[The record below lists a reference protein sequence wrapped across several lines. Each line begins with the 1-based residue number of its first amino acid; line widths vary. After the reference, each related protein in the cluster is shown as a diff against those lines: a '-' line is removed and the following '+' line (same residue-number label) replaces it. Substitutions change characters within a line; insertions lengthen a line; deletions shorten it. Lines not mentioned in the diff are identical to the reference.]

1 MVGPTDAHDGGTPP
15 RIHRVHGRAGD
26 RYPVI
31 FVDDRGLPL
40 VALTEWYRWCGERK
54 TASTRATYASCLLR
68 WLTYLLQEEIAWDA
82 PCDRLQRALIA
93 YHTKALGCQVEPER
107 ASGQVKVS
115 STSATP
121 LQDSTLAVLRA
132 AIRHFYLVLSEEGL
146 YTGPNPMTSVILTRL
161 EQLRR
166 SQVANAGAPD
176 HAGIRDPGAS
186 RRRTPAFVRQPA
198 SGWRVNWQ
206 QTTAVVAE
214 GIHRDLQA
222 MIAHAGASA
231 RDRAILLLLLHTG
244 ARVNEIVGMS
254 VGGYRADGVAGQAL
268 VRNKGSR
275 GREVK
280 AIFFGQAPEVGRA
293 LAAYLRRERACW
305 DQQRRPLRLV
315 ADHEPFFLAR
325 RGTPYTAAALY
336 QHWYRLY
343 RAVEHACPRH
353 FSPHDLRHL
362 MATDC
367 LRLARE
373 EYAGDGE
380 GYLRAKHGL
389 QVLMDWRSP
398 RTVEIY
404 DHSLEPERALALVAA
419 RTRWLEGGR
428 PLAGAGPPP
437 DRDRHRPDALAP
449 ASSGEA
455 SAVEAAPAGA
465 GSALAAR
472 MRRYGTVGARP

>member
-1 MVGPTDAHDGGTPP
+1 MAGPTDAHDGGTPP

-68 WLTYLLQEEIAWDA
+68 WLAYLLQEEIAWDA
-82 PCDRLQRALIA
+82 PCDQLQRALIA
-93 YHTKALGCQVEPER
+93 YHAKALGCQVEPER
-107 ASGQVKVS
+107 ASGQVKVT

-132 AIRHFYLVLSEEGL
+132 AIRNFYAVLIEEGL
-146 YTGPNPMTSVILTRL
+146 YAGPNPLTSVVLTRL

-176 HAGIRDPGAS
+176 HAGIRDPDAS

-198 SGWRVNWQ
+198 SEWRVNWQ

-214 GIHRDLQA
+214 GIHGDLQA

-231 RDRAILLLLLHTG
+231 RDRAILFLLLHTG
-244 ARVNEIVGMS
+244 ARVHEIVRMS

-280 AIFFGQAPEVGRA
+280 AIFFGQAPAVGRA
-293 LAAYLRRERACW
+293 LDVYLRRERACW
-305 DQQRRPLRLV
+305 DRQRRPLRLV

-325 RGTPYTAAALY
+325 RGTPYTEAAFY

-343 RAVEHACPRH
+343 GAVEHACPRH

-373 EYAGDGE
+373 QYAGDGE

-428 PLAGAGPPP
+428 PLVGAGPPQDGNCP
-437 DRDRHRPDALAP
+437 GPGEPVTTAP
-449 ASSGEA
+449 RQTSPA
-455 SAVEAAPAGA
+455 EAASAGA

>member
-1 MVGPTDAHDGGTPP
+1 MAGPTDAHDSRTPP
-15 RIHRVHGRAGD
+15 RIHRVHGHADD

-40 VALTEWYRWCGERK
+40 IALTEWYRWCGERK

-68 WLTYLLQEEIAWDA
+68 WLTYLRQEEIAWDA
-82 PCDRLQRALIA
+82 SCDHLQRALIA
-93 YHTKALGCQVEPER
+93 YHAKALGCQVEPER
-107 ASGQVKVS
+107 ASGQVTVS
-115 STSATP
+115 STSATL

-132 AIRHFYLVLSEEGL
+132 AIRNFYAVLSEEGL
-146 YTGPNPMTSVILTRL
+146 YTGPNPMTSVVLTRL

-176 HAGIRDPGAS
+176 HAGIRDLGAI
-186 RRRTPAFVRQPA
+186 RRRTPAFMRQPA
-198 SGWRVNWQ
+198 SEWRVNWQ

-214 GIHRDLQA
+214 GIHGDLQA
-222 MIAHAGASA
+222 MIGHPAASA
-231 RDRAILLLLLHTG
+231 RDRAILFLLLHTG
-244 ARVNEIVGMS
+244 ARVNEIVAMS
-254 VGGYRADGVAGQAL
+254 VGGYRADGMAGQAM

-280 AIFFGQAPEVGRA
+280 TIFFGQAPVVGRA
-293 LAAYLRRERACW
+293 LEAYLRRERACW
-305 DQQRRPLRLV
+305 EQQRRPLRLV
-315 ADHEPFFLAR
+315 ADHEPFFLSR
-325 RGTPYTAAALY
+325 RGTPYTAAAFY

-373 EYAGDGE
+373 QYAGDGE

-419 RTRWLEGGR
+419 RTRWLDGGR
-428 PLAGAGPPP
+428 PLVSTGAPQ
-437 DRDRHRPDALAP
+437 DWDRHRPDEQAT

-455 SAVEAAPAGA
+455 SPVEAAPASA

-472 MRRYGTVGARP
+472 MQRYGAVGARP